1 MRWSAGVLPLL
12 TVFIAPALAT
22 AQDRG
27 ALIENAVSAAPSEVS
42 GEATVVGLDQ
52 TVLREGSNGW
62 VCMPDDPDRPG
73 DSPMC
78 LDGSWLEWAG
88 AWMSGAEAPPAV
100 ERVGIG
106 YMLQGDF
113 PASNVD
119 PFATGPDAGN
129 EWMTDGAPHIML
141 LVPREADLEGLPTM
155 PGSGPWVMWRD
166 TPYVHLMIPIEN
178 QP

>member
-1 MRWSAGVLPLL
+1 MLL
-12 TVFIAPALAT
+12 TMSLAPAFAA

-42 GEATVVGLDQ
+42 GEATVIGPDQ

-62 VCMPDDPDRPG
+62 VCMPDDPNMPG
-73 DSPMC
+73 NSPMC
-78 LDGSWLEWAG
+78 LDAPWLEWAG
-88 AWMSGAEAPPAV
+88 AWMSGADTPPAT
-100 ERVGIG
+100 ERVAIG
-106 YMLQGDF
+106 YMLRGDF

-119 PFATGPDAGN
+119 PFATGPEEGN

-141 LVPREADLEGLPTM
+141 LLPRSADLAGLPTT
-155 PGSGPWVMWRD
+155 PGVGPWVMWRD
-166 TPYVHLMIPIEN
+166 TPYAHLMIPIVD